1 MKKFL
6 LYFFASAGI
15 IGLTFK
21 IIVFYQNEKLA
32 AHYWKNCQNVE
43 IGMTLEQAREIIGD
57 LRYASWTQDKKS
69 AEILVYEWKGEVT
82 YSLVYPMLFGG
93 SDTMRIYFDPI
104 TLRVTEIFCG
114 E

>member
-43 IGMTLEQAREIIGD
+43 IGMTLEQARAIIGD
-57 LRYASWTQDKKS
+57 LRYASWTQDKNLQKYLS
-69 AEILVYEWKGEVT
+69 TNGKEKLPIAWYIQCYLEVQT
-82 YSLVYPMLFGG
+82 
-93 SDTMRIYFDPI
+93 R
-104 TLRVTEIFCG
+104 
-114 E
+114 